1 MVTDKA
7 REEMQKNQENPT
19 PGFFNKV
26 RAAGRDIVVK
36 CKALCGYDTE
46 TKNTE
51 EGDCGFTTGDCD
63 GK

>member
-36 CKALCGYDTE
+36 CKALCGYKTEDT
-46 TKNTE
+46 T